1 MDVLTPPP
9 TVQLDGLHVR
19 YGRVHAVRGLTFSAA
34 PGEVLGLVGGNGAG
48 KSSTM
53 KALAGTLPVTEGTL
67 KIAGH
72 DMATAAGSERARLV
86 TGFCPDVGGLAR
98 QATIREHIG
107 LALAFR
113 SRLDLWPYALE
124 ITERLD
130 LHRHLDRPTAG
141 FSHGMSRRL
150 SVLLASIVA
159 DKLLILDEPFDGVDP
174 LGVETTLQ
182 LICTA
187 SEAGVT
193 VLISTHLLELV
204 VESATRVVVMARGRS
219 IYEADSETLQ
229 GDLGRVRYRDLLAAA
244 EREAVALEET
254 AAAGDLRSAALSIR

>member
-1 MDVLTPPP
+1 
-9 TVQLDGLHVR
+9 
-19 YGRVHAVRGLTFSAA
+19 
-34 PGEVLGLVGGNGAG
+34 
-48 KSSTM
+48 
-53 KALAGTLPVTEGTL
+53 
-67 KIAGH
+67 
-72 DMATAAGSERARLV
+72 
-86 TGFCPDVGGLAR
+86 
-98 QATIREHIG
+98 
-107 LALAFR
+107 
-113 SRLDLWPYALE
+113 
-124 ITERLD
+124 
-130 LHRHLDRPTAG
+130 
-141 FSHGMSRRL
+141 MSRRL